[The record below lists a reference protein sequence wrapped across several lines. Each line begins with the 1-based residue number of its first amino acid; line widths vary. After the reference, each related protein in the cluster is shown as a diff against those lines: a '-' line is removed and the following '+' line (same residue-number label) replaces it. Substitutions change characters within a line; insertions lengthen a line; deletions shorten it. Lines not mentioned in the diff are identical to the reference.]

1 MSTLHRGLG
10 AKPVT
15 PGLPVALPTPR
26 GPITEHLLEHLTRP
40 LHEVSQL
47 PLTDTDPLTDPDTAL
62 ALYLC
67 YELHYL
73 GLPGVDEAWEWE
85 PTLLRERHRLEHEL
99 EQSLRQLAG
108 PVPMGLTPET
118 TVEEL
123 LELTG
128 TEGGPS
134 LSDHMVDHGTLEQ
147 VREFAVHRSPYQLRE
162 ADPHTWGIPRLTG
175 RAKTALVDMRQAE
188 RRNGAAADV
197 HALYTRVLEEL
208 ELDPTYGAYL
218 DRLPGITLSTC
229 NLVSMFGLHRRWRGA
244 LVGHLALFEMGNV
257 RPMGRHHAA
266 LEWLGLADP
275 APPADD
281 EAAALTKDQVLA
293 LHDMVAGLL
302 EQEPF
307 LGGEVVFGAKC
318 LATVD
323 HQFTEHL
330 LTAWGRGESSL
341 LPAPAA

>member
-1 MSTLHRGLG
+1 MTTLNRGPDTRR
-10 AKPVT
+10 AT
-15 PGLPVALPTPR
+15 PGLPVALPAPR
-26 GPITEHLLEHLTRP
+26 GPITEHLLDHLTRP
-40 LHEVSQL
+40 LHEVSRL
-47 PLTDTDPLTDPDTAL
+47 PLIDVDPLSDPDAAL

-73 GLPGVDEAWEWE
+73 GLPGVDEGWEWE
-85 PTLLRERHRLEHEL
+85 PSLLRERHRLEHEL
-99 EQSLRQLAG
+99 EHSLLQVAG
-108 PVPMGLTPET
+108 PVLIGLTVEA

-123 LELTG
+123 LELST
-128 TEGGPS
+128 TESGPS

-162 ADPHTWGIPRLTG
+162 ADPHTWAIPRLTG
-175 RAKTALVDMRQAE
+175 RARSALLDIRQAE

-197 HALYTRVLEEL
+197 HAMYSRVLEEL
-208 ELDPTYGAYL
+208 DLDPTYGAYL
-218 DRLPGITLSTC
+218 DRLPGITLTTC

-275 APPADD
+275 LPPDD
-281 EAAALTKDQVLA
+281 ETGVAGKHQALA

-318 LATVD
+318 FATVE

-330 LTAWGRGESSL
+330 LAAWGRGESSL
-341 LPAPAA
+341 LPVPRG